1 MIQDEVSRE
10 NDRAARGQEVL
21 LHHRVHGQDG
31 QDVRPEA
38 HCRQGEWEWCYN
50 FNATHRLSN

>member
-1 MIQDEVSRE
+1 MVQDEVSRA

-38 HCRQGEWEWCYN
+38 HCRQGEHSCGII
-50 FNATHRLSN
+50 LS

>member
-1 MIQDEVSRE
+1 MIQDEVSRA

-38 HCRQGEWEWCYN
+38 HCRQGEPTCSCWC
-50 FNATHRLSN
+50 